1 MTRNLVGVA
10 SSSGGGPGTPGFV
23 TNLVPTLVFN
33 DPDYVVE
40 LVWNAPVSNG
50 GSPLTDYIVQYS
62 DDDGANWTTFA
73 DGTSTAASATV
84 TGLTGN
90 ETYVFRVA
98 AVNAIGTGPY
108 TPKSSSIEISGAVPG
123 APTGVSGT
131 RGNAQVSLTWTAPG
145 DTGGLALTDY
155 VIQYSSNSGG
165 SWTTFSDGTS
175 TNTYATVT
183 GLTNG
188 TSYIFRV
195 AAVNN
200 IGQGNYSTASS
211 AVIPATTPSAPTS
224 LSSTAGDQQLT
235 IAFTAGAT
243 GGDAI
248 TNYKYALST
257 NGGSSYGSWT
267 ALSPAD
273 AATPVTIT
281 GLTNGTAYY
290 VKLLAVNTVGDGAES
305 AAVST
310 NTTPRG
316 LPISVTRTVDRFNQN
331 RATFNATWTANG
343 ATITATSF
351 EYDTNSNFSTALTAT
366 GTGTTDAYANVTGL
380 NPNTLYYVRA
390 KATNAAGTQTSTAV
404 TFSTW
409 GILETVLTQS
419 SGNRTLQTITPR
431 GGSRV
436 NPVII
441 DVVVFGGGG
450 DIGIYG
456 AAGGGGGY
464 RTNSEVEVTEAS
476 GIVSWTVGAA
486 GSDSGGGT
494 TTISGLSGGS
504 YSATGGVKGTDNSYI
519 SAGESGNSGSGTNT
533 AQAAGTKA
541 YAAFD
546 KSEAYAY
553 GGGGGAGGAGSNG
566 SATVTGPPSSINTA
580 TGGAGGIGFTIYGVE
595 GGAGGGG
602 ASAPNATI
610 SGAGATGTYS
620 TYGRGAR
627 GDSGLAATAGVV
639 RFKYYG
645 V

>member
-23 TNLVPTLVFN
+23 TNLQVQLAFI
-33 DPDYVVE
+33 DPNYVVQAT
-40 LVWNAPVSNG
+40 WSAPVSNG
-50 GSPLTDYIVQYS
+50 GSALTDYVVQYS
-62 DDDGANWTTFA
+62 SDDGSNWTTFA
-73 DGTSTAASATV
+73 DGTSTSASATI
-84 TGLTGN
+84 TGLAGN
-90 ETYVFRVA
+90 QTYVFRVA
-98 AVNAIGTGPY
+98 AVNAIGAGPY
-108 TPKSSSIEISGAVPG
+108 CPKSSSVTISGVAPG

-131 RGNAQVSLTWTAPG
+131 RGNTQVDLTWTAPG
-145 DTGGLALTDY
+145 DTGGLLLTDY
-155 VIQYSSNSGG
+155 AIQYSSNSGG

-195 AAVNN
+195 AAVNS

-235 IAFTAGAT
+235 IAFTAGSN

-257 NGGSSYGSWT
+257 NGGSSYGAWT
-267 ALSPAD
+267 AFSPTD
-273 AATPVTIT
+273 TTTPVTIT
-281 GLTNGTAYY
+281 GLTNGTAYH
-290 VKLLAVNTVGDGAES
+290 VKLRAVNTVGDGAES

-409 GILETVLTQS
+409 GFIETVLTQS
-419 SGNRTLQTITPR
+419 NGNRTLQTITPR

-436 NPVII
+436 NPVIAE
-441 DVVVFGGGG
+441 VVVFGGGG
-450 DIGIYG
+450 DAGLYG

-464 RTNSEVEVTEAS
+464 KSSSEIEVTDGS
-476 GIVSWTVGAA
+476 GYVSWTIGAA
-486 GSDSGGGT
+486 GNDGAGGT

-504 YSATGGVKGTDNSYI
+504 FSATGGGKGSDNHPVGAS
-519 SAGESGNSGSGTNT
+519 SSGSSGSGTNT
-533 AQAAGTKA
+533 AQGAGATS
-541 YAAFD
+541 YTVLD
-546 KSEAYAY
+546 KTESWGY
-553 GGGGGAGGAGSNG
+553 GGGGGAGGAGGNG
-566 SATVTGPPSSINTA
+566 SSSIGETATA
-580 TGGAGGIGFTIYGVE
+580 TGGAGGVGVVVFTVE

-602 ASAPNATI
+602 AAAPYGTI

-639 RFKYYG
+639 RFKIYG